1 MLIQEG
7 LKELEAR
14 RGGKDDEKSGSPAS
28 RFFARLARP
37 EIWQPLLIVLMLVFV
52 QQFSGTSVL
61 RAYVVSGLIVRKIDK
76 KS

>member
-14 RGGKDDEKSGSPAS
+14 RGGKDDGNPAS

-61 RAYVVSGLIVRKIDK
+61 RAYVVSGQIVRKNDK